1 LKTDP
6 YLIKYYLSLL
16 LKKPNNMT
24 STRRNFIKTAS
35 VLAAGSVLPL
45 DAISKARINIA
56 PSDKIQVAL
65 VGGNSM
71 GWSDLSSFLKNPE
84 VECVALCDVD
94 RNVLNRRTDD
104 IVKMGRPKPKLYV
117 DYRKMLENKDIDVV
131 IIGTPDHWHCLVLC
145 NALEAGKHAY
155 VEKPIGNS
163 IAEINIMYKAVKKH
177 GKIVQVGQWQRSQPH
192 FVDAVKY
199 LKSGKLGRIRACK
212 AWSFVDWKGSVPK
225 VPDSPVPD
233 GVDYNMWLGPAP
245 KRPFN
250 QNRFHFTWRWYWE
263 YGNGL
268 MTDWGV
274 HLIDYILY
282 GMGKSIPESVMAI
295 GGKYAFPDDDMV
307 TPDTMTAVYDFKDFT
322 MIWEHTIG
330 IGLGNWQRPHGM
342 AYTGENGT
350 LVLDRN
356 GWEVIPE
363 KQKIEAVP
371 VQKNVGV
378 GLDLHT
384 RNYLDCLTNNTPQK
398 LNAGIDVGRNVA
410 LVAQMGNIAYR
421 TGEKVSW
428 NNEKQQFTS
437 STANKLIIPQYNN
450 GYSLPKY

>member
-1 LKTDP
+1 
-6 YLIKYYLSLL
+6 
-16 LKKPNNMT
+16 MT

-35 VLAAGSVLPL
+35 VFTAGSVLSL
-45 DAISKARINIA
+45 DALAKTRMNIA

-65 VGGNSM
+65 VGVRSQ
-71 GWSDLSSFLKNPE
+71 GWSNLVSILKNPE
-84 VECVALCDVD
+84 VECIALCDID
-94 RNVLNRRTDD
+94 RNFLNQRTDE
-104 IVKMGRPKPKLYV
+104 IIKMGRPQPKLYV

-131 IIGTPDHWHCLVLC
+131 IIGTPDHWHCLILC
-145 NALEAGKHAY
+145 DTLESGRHAY

-163 IAEINIMYKAVKKH
+163 IAEINIMHKAVKKH

-192 FVDAVKY
+192 FVDAINFV
-199 LKSGKLGRIRACK
+199 KSGKLGRIRATK
-212 AWSFVDWKGSVPK
+212 AWSFVDWKGPVPK
-225 VPDSPVPD
+225 VPDSPVPQ

-245 KRPFN
+245 ARPFN
-250 QNRFHFTWRWYWE
+250 KNRFHFTWRWYWE

-322 MIWEHTIG
+322 MTWEHTIG
-330 IGLGNWQRPHGM
+330 IGLGNWKRPHGM

-350 LVLDRN
+350 LVLDRS
-356 GWEVIPE
+356 GWEVFPE
-363 KQKIEAVP
+363 KQRMEAVP

-378 GLDLHT
+378 GLDLHMV
-384 RNYLDCLTNNTPQK
+384 NFLECMKNNTPQK
-398 LNAGIDVGRNVA
+398 LNASIETGRNVG

-421 TGEKVSW
+421 TGEKIFW
-428 NNEKQQFTS
+428 NNEKQQFST

-450 GYSLPKY
+450 GWTLPKY

>member
-1 LKTDP
+1 MK
-6 YLIKYYLSLL
+6 
-16 LKKPNNMT
+16 
-24 STRRNFIKTAS
+24 STRRNFIKNAS

-45 DAISKARINIA
+45 EAFSNTRTRISAN
-56 PSDKIQVAL
+56 DKIQVGLIGAN
-65 VGGNSM
+65 GM
-71 GWSDLSSFLKNPE
+71 GFSDLTSFLGNNE
-84 VECVALCDVD
+84 VECVAMCDID

-104 IVKMGRPKPKLYV
+104 LVKMNFSRPKLYV
-117 DYRKMLENKDIDVV
+117 DYRRMLENKDIDVV
-131 IIGTPDHWHCLVLC
+131 IIGTPDHWHCLTLV
-145 NALEAGKHAY
+145 NSLEAGKHAY
-155 VEKPIGNS
+155 VEKPLGNS
-163 IAEINIMYKAVKKH
+163 IAEINIMQKAVKKH
-177 GKIVQVGQWQRSQPH
+177 NKVVQVGQWQRSQPH
-192 FVDAVKY
+192 FVDAVNY
-199 LKSGKLGRIRACK
+199 LKSGKLGRIRVCK
-212 AWSFVDWKGSVPK
+212 AWSFVDWKGPVPK
-225 VPDSPVPD
+225 VPDSSVPE
-233 GVDYNMWLGPAP
+233 GVDYDMWLGPAP

-250 QNRFHFTWRWYWE
+250 KNRFHFTWRWYWE

-307 TPDTMTAVYDFKDFT
+307 TPDTMTAVYDFRDFT

-330 IGLGNWQRPHGM
+330 IGLGNWKRPHGM

-378 GLDLHT
+378 GLDLHV
-384 RNYLDCLTNNTPQK
+384 RNFLDCLKNNTPEK
-398 LNAGIDVGRNVA
+398 LNAGIDIGRNVA
-410 LVAQMGNIAYR
+410 LVAQMGNIAFR
-421 TGEKVSW
+421 SGEKVFW
-428 NNEKQQFTS
+428 DNAKQQFT
-437 STANKLIIPQYNN
+437 TATATKYIVPEYNN
-450 GYSLPKY
+450 GWTLPKY

>member
-1 LKTDP
+1 M
-6 YLIKYYLSLL
+6 S
-16 LKKPNNMT
+16 

-35 VLAAGSVLPL
+35 LLAAGSVLPL
-45 DAISKARINIA
+45 DTFSKVSA
-56 PSDKIQVAL
+56 SDKIRIGL
-65 VGGNSM
+65 VGGNSQ
-71 GWSDLSSFLKNPE
+71 GYADLVSILKNPGT
-84 VECVALCDVD
+84 ECVALCDVD
-94 RNVLNRRTDD
+94 RNVLNRCTDNL
-104 IVKMGRPKPKLYV
+104 VGLGHPKPKLYV
-117 DYRKMLENKDIDVV
+117 DYRKMLENKDIDAV
-131 IIGTPDHWHCLVLC
+131 IVGTPDHWHCLIFC
-145 NALEAGKHAY
+145 DSLEAGKHVY

-163 IAEINIMYKAVKKH
+163 IAEINIMQNAVKKH
-177 GKIVQVGQWQRSQPH
+177 KKIVQVGQWQRSQPH
-192 FVDAVKY
+192 FVDAINY
-199 LKSGKLGRIRACK
+199 LKTGKLGRIRICK
-212 AWSFVDWKGSVPK
+212 AWSFVDWKGPVPK
-225 VPDSPVPD
+225 VPDSPVPE
-233 GVDYNMWLGPAP
+233 GVDYDLWLGPAP

-250 QNRFHFTWRWYWE
+250 KNRFHFTWRWYWE

-282 GMGKSIPESVMAI
+282 GMGKFIPESVMAI

-330 IGLGNWQRPHGM
+330 IGLGNWKRPHGM

-356 GWEVIPE
+356 GWEVFPE
-363 KQKIEAVP
+363 KNKIEAVP
-371 VQKNVGV
+371 VQKNVGS

-384 RNYLDCLTNNTPQK
+384 KNFLDCIRNNTPQK
-398 LNAGIDVGRNVA
+398 LNAGIDIGHNVA

-428 NNEKQQFTS
+428 NNEKQQFS
-437 STANKLIIPQYNN
+437 SQAANKLITPVYNN
-450 GYSLPKY
+450 GYTLPKY

>member
-1 LKTDP
+1 M
-6 YLIKYYLSLL
+6 I
-16 LKKPNNMT
+16 
-24 STRRNFIKTAS
+24 STRRNFIRTAS
-35 VLAAGSVLPL
+35 LFAAGSVLPI
-45 DAISKARINIA
+45 DAIANARMRIP

-71 GWSDLSSFLKNPE
+71 GYNDLASFLKNPE
-84 VECVALCDVD
+84 VECVAVCDID
-94 RNVLNRRTDD
+94 RNVLNRVSDNIAKLD
-104 IVKMGRPKPKLYV
+104 RPRPKLYI

-131 IIGTPDHWHCLVLC
+131 IIGTPDHWHCLIFCDSL
-145 NALEAGKHAY
+145 AAGKHVY

-163 IAEINIMYKAVKKH
+163 IAEINIMQKAVKKH
-177 GKIVQVGQWQRSQPH
+177 GKLVQVGQWQRSQPH
-192 FVDAVKY
+192 FVDAINY
-199 LKSGKLGRIRACK
+199 LKSGKLGRIRVCK
-212 AWSFVDWKGSVPK
+212 AWSFVDWKTAVPK
-225 VPDSPVPD
+225 VPDSPVPE
-233 GVDYNMWLGPAP
+233 GVNYDLWLGPAP

-250 QNRFHFTWRWYWE
+250 KNRFHFTWRWYWE

-282 GMGKSIPESVMAI
+282 GMGKTIPESVMAI

-350 LVLDRN
+350 LVLDRK
-356 GWEVIPE
+356 GWEVVPE

-371 VQKNVGV
+371 VQKNIGV
-378 GLDLHT
+378 GLDIHI
-384 RNYLDCLTNNTPQK
+384 RNFLDCIKNRTPQK
-398 LNAGIDVGRNVA
+398 LNAGIDIGSNVA

-421 TGEKVSW
+421 SGEKVSW
-428 NNEKQQFTS
+428 NNDKQQFSTA
-437 STANKLIIPQYNN
+437 TANKFIIPQYNN
-450 GYSLPKY
+450 GYTLPKY